1 MSLFRATGRST
12 RHPIAHIVDII
23 IIIIIIIPDDFRI
36 NIIIADTG

>member
-1 MSLFRATGRST
+1 MSLFRATGGST
-12 RHPIAHIVDII
+12 RHPIAHIVDI